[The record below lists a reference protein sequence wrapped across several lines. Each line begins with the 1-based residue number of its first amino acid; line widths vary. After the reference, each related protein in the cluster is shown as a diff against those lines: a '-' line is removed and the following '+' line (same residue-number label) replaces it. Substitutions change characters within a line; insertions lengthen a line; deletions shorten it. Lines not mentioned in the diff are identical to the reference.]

1 MNHTIT
7 LDEPVVYR
15 IEIQG
20 HLDQRWSD
28 TFGMTIVVENDDPPV
43 SSLTGN
49 VDQAALHGVL
59 RKIYSIGL
67 PLISVQYTGML

>member
-1 MNHTIT
+1 MNQTIT

-20 HLDQRWSD
+20 HLDQRWSE
-28 TFGMTIVVENDDPPV
+28 TFGMTIVVENNDPPV
-43 SSLTGN
+43 SSLTGE

-67 PLISVQYTGML
+67 PLISVKCTGLS